1 MTYKIV
7 FNREEYV
14 DGWGY
19 HEPYHEEFDIPYHR
33 NKRVWY
39 CYKKRRKYIVRES
52 EIIGV
57 WATNI
62 CGVILDNNWHIS
74 YYDFDRL
81 FQDKDE
87 AIDWCIKQNQ
97 RDKVK
102 IEKLGY

>member
-14 DGWGY
+14 DEWGH
-19 HEPYHEEFDIPYHR
+19 HEPYHKEFDIPYHR

-74 YYDFDRL
+74 DYDFDRL